1 MARSWPWCD
10 RAEGVLVGI
19 VASLVG
25 SILLSVTAQV
35 LSRIIGVAFLV
46 WTDEVTRIAVVWL
59 TFLGS
64 AVGVRRNAHFVIDM
78 LVGALP
84 PRTARVAQKGI
95 WAAVTLVVLI
105 LVWTG
110 WQLSEIA
117 MDRVY
122 PITRVRQTWAFA
134 AVPIGGV
141 LMLLFLVEQL
151 VAPPPKTSTR
161 KGLEMA

>member
-1 MARSWPWCD
+1 MGRRWSWCD
-10 RAEGVLVGI
+10 RAEGALLQMVAVLL
-19 VASLVG
+19 A

-35 LSRIIGVAFLV
+35 LSRMVGVAFLV
-46 WTDEVTRIAVVWL
+46 WTDEVIRIAVVWL

-64 AVGVRRNAHFVIDM
+64 AVGIRRNAHFVIDL

-84 PRTARVAQKGI
+84 PRAARAAERGI
-95 WAAVTLVVLI
+95 WGAVTVVVLI

-117 MDRVY
+117 LDRVY
-122 PITRVRQTWAFA
+122 PITRVRQAWAFA

-151 VAPPPKTSTR
+151 VAPPPKRSMQA
-161 KGLEMA
+161 GLEAA

>member
-84 PRTARVAQKGI
+84 PRAARVAQKGI
-95 WAAVTLVVLI
+95 WAVVTLVVLI

-117 MDRVY
+117 LDRVY
-122 PITRVRQTWAFA
+122 PITRIRQAWAFA

-151 VAPPPKTSTR
+151 VAPPPKRSMQA
-161 KGLEMA
+161 GLEAA